1 MPESTTGHLRVR
13 HTDAAG
19 RGPGW
24 EGVAMRIVRST
35 IIIGACAALALT
47 VGAAPALADGPV
59 RVTSLP
65 AEVTIPAGGSV
76 SVNVPNA
83 DVCAKGT
90 LNLKVTVP
98 GNQDAVAPLM
108 VPGAGCSAGQLNYS
122 IVDNPNSLKRNAVVK
137 FTADRAGGGRV
148 VQTLVIKVTG
158 DQQGQGQANRVCKD
172 HGRNSCLLQ

>member
-1 MPESTTGHLRVR
+1 MRSVR
-13 HTDAAG
+13 IA
-19 RGPGW
+19 
-24 EGVAMRIVRST
+24 ILS
-35 IIIGACAALALT
+35 GAISATALL
-47 VGAAPALADGPV
+47 GAAPAFADGPV
-59 RVTSLP
+59 QVTSLP

-83 DVCAKGT
+83 SVCASGT
-90 LNLKVTVP
+90 SNLTVSVP
-98 GNQDAVAPLM
+98 GNQDAVAPLT

-148 VQTLVIKVTG
+148 VQTLVIHIAG
-158 DQQGQGQANRVCKD
+158 DQRGQGQDNRVCKD